1 MAFNGLCKSI
11 LLRQKAFVN
20 KVRLKNH
27 LFLGLKLYNMIMIKK
42 DGLET
47 YQKVG
52 IIFLVVVIAG
62 CVGWAFEFLLGLAE
76 TGRFYMKGGNFL
88 PWMNIYAFGA
98 LMMILIG
105 KKLKKNPTAVF
116 LVSAIAAGMLEL
128 VAGWLVYTI
137 WDGAR
142 YWNYNE
148 GIWVIGSIGGFVC
161 LFSVLGFGVYA
172 LILTY
177 LLLPFL
183 EKVARKMPRRRFLTL
198 AVSLFSLVMIDEM
211 TNLTLKNLGMPTAMD
226 FYSSRGL
233 EYRDYSD

>member
-1 MAFNGLCKSI
+1 
-11 LLRQKAFVN
+11 
-20 KVRLKNH
+20 
-27 LFLGLKLYNMIMIKK
+27 MIMMKEK
-42 DGLET
+42 GLEK

-52 IIFLVVVIAG
+52 ILFLVVVIAG
-62 CVGWAFEFLLGLAE
+62 CVGWMFEFLLGLVE
-76 TGRFYMKGGNFL
+76 TGQVYMKGGNFL

-105 KKLKKNPTAVF
+105 GKLKKNPTAVF
-116 LVSAIAAGMLEL
+116 LVCGLAAGVLEL
-128 VAGWLVYTI
+128 FGGWLVYTI

-148 GIWVIGSIGGFVC
+148 GIWAIGSINGFVC

-183 EKVARKMPRRRFLTL
+183 EKIAQKMPRRAFLGL
-198 AVSLFSLVMIDEM
+198 AITLFSLVMIDEV

-233 EYRDYSD
+233 EYKDYSD